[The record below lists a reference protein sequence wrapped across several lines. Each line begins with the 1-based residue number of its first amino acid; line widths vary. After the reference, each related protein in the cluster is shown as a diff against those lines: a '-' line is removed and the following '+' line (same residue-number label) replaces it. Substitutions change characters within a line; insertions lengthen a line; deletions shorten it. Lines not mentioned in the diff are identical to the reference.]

1 MLISV
6 ICCYGKASLSRA
18 SCFYQLI
25 LEELRDRGPFWRQSL
40 LLNVPSPKNHH
51 TSKHT
56 RNEFRI
62 SYLFIISIP
71 KGQLNKWSFIRMQIL
86 LFREILR
93 VLSQWNCQFLM
104 IKTETKDLSHSSFA
118 YYKSFFFFFFR
129 LTHLKNLRIRAYF
142 HQCIKLLCPS
152 ISLSFCNISYAY
164 EWKVL

>member
-18 SCFYQLI
+18 NCFYQLI
-25 LEELRDRGPFWRQSL
+25 LEELSDHGPFWRQSL

-86 LFREILR
+86 LFREILH

-118 YYKSFFFFFFR
+118 YYRSFFFFQINI
-129 LTHLKNLRIRAYF
+129 LEKLENKGLLSSVHQVALPLYF
-142 HQCIKLLCPS
+142 
-152 ISLSFCNISYAY
+152 SL
-164 EWKVL
+164 VLQY